1 MDGLRLAAAVRD
13 RWPPIKIIVVTGHK
27 PPELDELPNDSFGKT
42 LHCSTDD
49 RRGERATVALKE
61 HTSWSG
67 VDCNGNAGE
76 LEMIHPSAKKRGADA
91 HVPAK
96 SKQQR
101 PKDLEEQKLVQG
113 LERSMAGSDPVSVS
127 QLVSSN
133 ANVNKG
139 NRQRNAC

>member
-1 MDGLRLAAAVRD
+1 
-13 RWPPIKIIVVTGHK
+13 
-27 PPELDELPNDSFGKT
+27 
-42 LHCSTDD
+42 
-49 RRGERATVALKE
+49 
-61 HTSWSG
+61 
-67 VDCNGNAGE
+67 
-76 LEMIHPSAKKRGADA
+76 MIHPSAKKHGADA

-133 ANVNKG
+133 AIST
-139 NRQRNAC
+139 RAIDNATSVSDPR